1 MTFSKKLVCLHTYL
15 SVQVSSVF
23 CPPPLLPIYPFFLL
37 FSSSTCNLPLFCSC
51 VFLHR
56 SFLFIFPPHILYTR
70 TFFSSTSS
78 LIASGLC
85 SFSLSH
91 LPNILSFHS
100 RSTPF
105 SPVFVFFLGSFSS
118 FFFSIFYHIL
128 LCSLLPPPS
137 FFTTTSDCLL

>member
-23 CPPPLLPIYPFFLL
+23 CPPPCSLSTPSSFSFHHPLVFFPSFAPVL
-37 FSSSTCNLPLFCSC
+37 FFIVHSY
-51 VFLHR
+51 
-56 SFLFIFPPHILYTR
+56 SFSHLTSTR

-91 LPNILSFHS
+91 LPNLLSFHILFNS
-100 RSTPF
+100 LLSHLRFLSLF
-105 SPVFVFFLGSFSS
+105 FFLLLFLYLLSFPSMLS
-118 FFFSIFYHIL
+118 ASATFFLHYYF
-128 LCSLLPPPS
+128 
-137 FFTTTSDCLL
+137 